1 MGVFCLVLG
10 AADNAAIIAR
20 LARQMSNKIKID
32 IISDTV

>member
-1 MGVFCLVLG
+1 MGTSSLFSASV
-10 AADNAAIIAR
+10 DNAAIIAR

>member
-1 MGVFCLVLG
+1 MG
-10 AADNAAIIAR
+10 ADNAAIIAR